1 VNGVDVAFDDN
12 PGHGRLRRRRVIL
25 LAVAGLAI
33 AAAIGGLL
41 VSATIKS
48 PAQQAAETRS
58 PGLTRLTAPVQ
69 HTVITNTIQANGVVA
84 KPARVSSLS
93 GGGGGGGPGN
103 AQQVV
108 TRIFRP
114 AGSTVEPGNAI
125 IEVAGR
131 PLFVLPGTVPAYRD
145 MLTGETGS
153 DIAQLQAGL
162 QELGFSTGGD
172 ESGVY
177 GAGTAAAV
185 EAFYHDLG
193 YSAPMVPVGTKAPA
207 GGKAHKQ
214 QEAAEV
220 PLSEIMFV
228 PHFPARVVSLGGK
241 VGAVV
246 SGPLVTL
253 SMGNPGIKGQLNPA
267 FAAQVRPGMRV
278 RITAQGSSATVRG
291 TITSV
296 GTATQTAKSISGG
309 IYLPMHIQPD
319 RPLPPAMGPGQDV
332 ILSIKAGKT
341 SGAMLAVPEAAV
353 FGGQDGR
360 DYVSKVTGPNTVA
373 RVAVQVITQGDGLVG
388 IKPLTSGALA
398 TGDMVVTGQNYQ
410 TNPLGKP
417 GVRPG
422 RFGPSGAP
430 GGSIKIV
437 TPG

>member
-1 VNGVDVAFDDN
+1 MDVLLDGD
-12 PGHGRLRRRRVIL
+12 PGHGRFRRRRVIL
-25 LAVAGLAI
+25 LAVAGLAVV
-33 AAAIGGLL
+33 AAIGGLL
-41 VSATIKS
+41 VSTTIKS

-69 HTVITNTIQANGVVA
+69 RTVITNTVQADGVVG

-93 GGGGGGGPGN
+93 GGGGAGGGPGN

-114 AGSTVEPGNAI
+114 VGSTVEPGNAI

-145 MLTGETGS
+145 MLPGETGS

-185 EAFYHDLG
+185 GAFYHDLG
-193 YSAPMVPVGTKAPA
+193 YTAPMVPVGTKAPA

-214 QEAAEV
+214 PKAAEV

-228 PHFPARVVSLGGK
+228 PRFPARVVGLGGK
-241 VGAVV
+241 VGTVA
-246 SGPLVTL
+246 SGSLVTL
-253 SMGNPGIKGQLNPA
+253 AMGNPGIKGQLNPA

-278 RITAQGSSATVRG
+278 RITAQGSSATVHG

-309 IYLPMHIQPD
+309 IYLPMNVRPD
-319 RPLPPAMGPGQDV
+319 KPLPPAMGPGQDV
-332 ILSIKAGKT
+332 ILSIKAGRT
-341 SGAMLAVPEAAV
+341 SAAMLAVPEAAV

-360 DYVSKVTGPNTVA
+360 DYVSKVTGPDTVA
-373 RVAVQVITQGDGLVG
+373 RVAVQVVTEGDGLVG
-388 IKPLTSGALA
+388 IKPLTPGALA
-398 TGDMVVTGQNYQ
+398 TGDMVVTGQNYL
-410 TNPLGKP
+410 TNPLG
-417 GVRPG
+417 RPA
-422 RFGPSGAP
+422 RIGPSGGP
-430 GGSIKIV
+430 GGSIRIV
-437 TPG
+437 NPG